1 MMNTKSL
8 KKIFFLTLI
17 LMLVSAS
24 AIHAYEEKEL
34 GPDSLGEADTLRKAV
49 EIDISEERIEI
60 NYDDGT
66 DTLILRAVERDG
78 DGRVFSAGNDI
89 ITFGKNEL
97 IDVADSV
104 RGEVVVL
111 GGDLEIRGYVKGD
124 IFVLFGDIMIRS
136 GANVEGDIV
145 CLGEVVI
152 DPGTMIWGDISSLE
166 LQRPVDETAYDF
178 KGRYE
183 RINLDLA
190 DVQFVGPP
198 AMIVMVIF
206 LGAILLIVSSVTAI
220 MPRPVA
226 RIRNQL
232 EEGFIKCFL
241 IGVLLTIALLPI
253 WVLLL
258 ISIIGIPVALL
269 VYPFVVFA
277 AFVIGAIGFTQ
288 FAGFQLGRHTT
299 LRYPGYIRTTLAGA
313 ILLGS
318 PLIFSAFFAY
328 INIWPLAWILQ
339 ILFWSEQFVMYTAG
353 LGAVFF
359 SRFGTRPKKV
369 RVEPRF
375 EKKEPSGTGV
385 LEPEIDS

>member
-17 LMLVSAS
+17 LMLVSES

-34 GPDSLGEADTLRKAV
+34 GPDSLGEADTLRKAL

-136 GANVEGDIV
+136 GANVEGDIF

-299 LRYPGYIRTTLAGA
+299 LRYPGYIRTTLAGV

-339 ILFWSEQFVMYTAG
+339 ILFWSEQFIMYTAG

>member
-1 MMNTKSL
+1 MIARNF
-8 KKIFFLTLI
+8 KKILFLTLV
-17 LMLVSAS
+17 LMLVSGPS
-24 AIHAYEEKEL
+24 VYAYEEEEL
-34 GPDSLGEADTLRKAV
+34 APDSLGMADTLRKAV
-49 EIDISEERIEI
+49 EIDISRERIEI
-60 NYDDGT
+60 NYDDGS

-78 DGRVFSAGNDI
+78 RGKVFSAGNDI

-124 IFVLFGDIMIRS
+124 IFVIFGDIRIRP
-136 GANVEGDIV
+136 GANVEGEIV
-145 CLGEVVI
+145 CLGEVVL
-152 DPGTMIWGDISSLE
+152 DSGTMVWGNISSME
-166 LQRPVDETAYDF
+166 FQRPVDETVYDF

-183 RINLDLA
+183 RINLNLA
-190 DVQFVGPP
+190 DLQFVGPP
-198 AMIVMVIF
+198 AMIVMVIS
-206 LGAILLIVSSVTAI
+206 LAAILLIVASVTAV

-226 RIRNQL
+226 RIRIQL
-232 EEGFIKCFL
+232 QEGFVKCFL

-253 WVLLL
+253 WVLIL

-269 VYPFVVFA
+269 VYPFVVIA
-277 AFVIGAIGFTQ
+277 AFIIGAIGFTQ
-288 FAGFQLGRHTT
+288 FAGFQLGQHST

-318 PLIFSAFFAY
+318 PLIFSAFFAF

-339 ILFWSEQFVMYTAG
+339 ILFWSEQFIMYTAG
-353 LGAVFF
+353 LGGVFF

-369 RVEPRF
+369 RLEPRF
-375 EKKEPSGTGV
+375 EKKESAGIEV

>member
-1 MMNTKSL
+1 MNAKSF
-8 KKIFFLTLI
+8 KKIFLLTLI

-24 AIHAYEEKEL
+24 AIYAYEEKEL

-66 DTLILRAVERDG
+66 DTLILRAVDRDG

-89 ITFGKNEL
+89 ITFGRNEL

-124 IFVLFGDIMIRS
+124 IFVLFGDIGIRS

-190 DVQFVGPP
+190 DIQFVGPP

-206 LGAILLIVSSVTAI
+206 LVAILLIVSSVTAI

-299 LRYPGYIRTTLAGA
+299 LRYPGYIRTTLAGV

-318 PLIFSAFFAY
+318 PLIFSAFLAY

-339 ILFWSEQFVMYTAG
+339 ILFWSEQFIMYTAG

-375 EKKEPSGTGV
+375 EKKEPSGTGA